1 MLVSV
6 VVLQNTKITLLVD
19 DSINSN
25 KDKISTRTYLGNSSE
40 DISVSLE
47 K

>member
-19 DSINSN
+19 DSINSS